1 MIKLA
6 VFGPAFGLPD
16 PSPFVTKAEVLMK
29 MSGLPFETKSGD
41 VRKAPK
47 GKLPYIDD
55 EGQIVADSTF
65 IRFHLERKYGIDFDR
80 GLTPAQRGAAW
91 AAEKMLED
99 QVYWV
104 VINERWLD
112 DANFAKGPAMF
123 FAGIPAPIRPLIVR
137 MIRKGLRKTLHL
149 HGIGRHAPTDINE
162 LGVRAVTA
170 VSHMLGDNEYLT
182 GPNICGAD
190 ATVYAFMAG
199 ILCPHFDSQLRVSAE
214 KLTNIVSYCERM
226 RRKFHPA
233 AA

>member
-1 MIKLA
+1 M
-6 VFGPAFGLPD
+6 FGPAFGLPD
-16 PSPFVTKAEVLMK
+16 PSPFVMKAEVLMK
-29 MSGLPFETKSGD
+29 MSGLPFETKSSD

-65 IRFHLERKYGIDFDR
+65 IRLHLERKYGIDFDR

-91 AAEKMLED
+91 AVEKMLED
-99 QVYWV
+99 QLYWV

-123 FAGIPAPIRPLIVR
+123 FASIPAPIRPLIVR
-137 MIRKGLRKTLHL
+137 MVRKQLRKALHL
-149 HGIGRHAPTDINE
+149 HGIGRHAPAEINE
-162 LGVRAVTA
+162 LGVRALSA
-170 VSHMLGDNEYLT
+170 VSNMLGDNEYLT

-199 ILCPHFDSQLRVSAE
+199 SLCSHFDSRLRTSAE
-214 KLTNIVSYCERM
+214 KLPNIVAYCERM

-233 AA
+233 LA